1 MIYAALVNLMVEDFL
16 SEEATLLMKKK
27 DKIAALAWVFLG
39 GELSSR
45 EFTFRFSL
53 TKLQAFGMS
62 VVGAFA

>member
-16 SEEATLLMKKK
+16 SEEASLLMTKK

-39 GELSSR
+39 GELLSR
-45 EFTFRFSL
+45 YFRFPSIL
-53 TKLQAFGMS
+53 TKSQAFGMS